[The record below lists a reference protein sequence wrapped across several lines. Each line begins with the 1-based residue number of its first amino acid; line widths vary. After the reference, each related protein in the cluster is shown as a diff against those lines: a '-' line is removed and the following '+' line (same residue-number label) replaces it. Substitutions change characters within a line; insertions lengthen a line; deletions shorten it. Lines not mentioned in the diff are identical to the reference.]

1 MRADAIELTLSTT
14 AVTLRWHMGDR
25 TDMVG
30 FCGAESDF
38 GCRKKTHGCRGREHE
53 NRLTSLDKGR
63 LADPVV
69 IFVVV
74 PVCWVDTLRK

>member
-1 MRADAIELTLSTT
+1 
-14 AVTLRWHMGDR
+14 
-25 TDMVG
+25 MVG

-38 GCRKKTHGCRGREHE
+38 GCRKKTHGSRGRELE

-69 IFVVV
+69 IFCGGDQPVLCVVSEHA
-74 PVCWVDTLRK
+74 